1 MKSPENIAFYEQI
14 GRVRYVKHKRARN
27 ITIRVNQKGEVR
39 VTVPRSVS
47 RKVAEAFLISRKEWI
62 LQKRSELESLGTPAH
77 LLQEGY
83 PLMMGERTIPLRMNQ
98 NDRTPED
105 AVWRILLEEARKTL
119 PPRVNYLAG
128 MHGFQY
134 SGLKIRRMK
143 TRWGS
148 CTARNSLNLNSW
160 LVMLPSRL
168 ADYVILH
175 ELVHTCHKDHS
186 RRFWEALDRV
196 TGGRSRELR
205 RELRD
210 QRIMYFPSV
219 QDQ

>member
-1 MKSPENIAFYEQI
+1 MKSEEKIVFYEEI

-27 ITIRVNQKGEVR
+27 ITIRINQNGEVR

-47 RKVAEAFLISRKEWI
+47 RRKAEAFLISRKKWI

-77 LLQEGY
+77 LLREGY
-83 PLMMGERTIPLRMNQ
+83 PLIMGGRTVPLRLER

-105 AVWRILLEEARKTL
+105 ALWRILLEEARLTL
-119 PPRVNYLAG
+119 PPRVNELA
-128 MHGFQY
+128 MTHGFQY

-160 LVMLPSRL
+160 LLMPPSPL
-168 ADYVILH
+168 ADYVIPHKLA
-175 ELVHTCHKDHS
+175 HTRHKDHS
-186 RRFWEALDRV
+186 RSFWEELDRV
-196 TGGRSRELR
+196 TGGQSKVLR
-205 RELRD
+205 RELRN
-210 QRIMYFPSV
+210 QRIMYFPSA